1 MFQNYLRTAF
11 RSIRREGYYAVIKV
25 AGLSLGLGTSLV
37 LLLYVLFQMS
47 FDNFHHDL
55 DRLYRVNQTSIWE
68 PGGGIFHSTGPA
80 VAFALAEEFPEIEG
94 VLRINTPGGYTIRYH
109 RPDGTVAAFNESFSN
124 VFAADSNFFE
134 FFNFELQ
141 AGDPAIAL
149 RGKNKVVLS
158 DAAAKKLFGDQSP
171 IGKLIE
177 FGEEGVH
184 AADGSEP
191 FSHDHHL
198 VEVTGVTKPQPPNS
212 HFHFDY
218 LLSMYTNPNIK
229 QFEWSWIWTQVATY
243 VKLRPGTDVEAIRE
257 KLKTFADRHAPATF
271 KRVGIDYQEFKD
283 EKGGWELYLQ
293 PVRDIHLYSA
303 ARDGMGAIGNRLGP
317 VGDIREVYVLSLVAL
332 FILLIAV
339 INFINLSTARGSTR
353 AKEVGVK
360 KTLGMRRGSLIAQF
374 QVEHIVLTMMA
385 MLLGLGVME
394 LLRIAIQPMVGIHI
408 PLGVV
413 KPLPFIALVSCLGLV
428 VGFLAGLYPSL
439 YLTSFRPAAVLKGK
453 IALGFRSSGLRNWLV
468 VFQFAISI
476 ALMAVTLII
485 FSQLEYFRN
494 QDLGLSVDNVLIVD
508 HAEKLGEQL
517 ESFRD
522 EIRQLPGVV
531 SASMSM
537 DIQGGYQDI
546 FTRERDDRKLTLD
559 TYKIDEYLFETLSLS
574 LAAGRT
580 FDPARSGD
588 QNGVLINEVAE
599 AQLGWT
605 PEEAIGERLIY
616 IGDDVGPQEIIGV
629 VRDFHFQSLRQS
641 IAPLVLFHTSSR
653 IWGDGRIVTI
663 KYESSE
669 LKNIIQA
676 VDRKW
681 NARASQTPLEFS
693 FYREDIM
700 AQYKQEEQAAS
711 LFSIFAMFS
720 ILIAII
726 GLVGLVSYSAE
737 QRKKEIGIRKV
748 FGASLSRIYVMINA
762 QYAKLLLLAI
772 LIATPFTWWLMQ
784 KWLDGFPYRVSI
796 SPWVF
801 VFSGLCEV
809 VLAML
814 CVGYL
819 ALRAATTN
827 PSTVLR
833 DE

>member
-80 VAFALAEEFPEIEG
+80 VAFALVEEFPEIEG

-360 KTLGMRRGSLIAQF
+360 KTLGMRRGERGVLQHFAMPRQRLEQRTGGGIPDLGAAVAGGCDHQRT
-374 QVEHIVLTMMA
+374 VRAERGAAYTLRVAAERGEHGA
-385 MLLGLGVME
+385 RLGVPNASGMIARGGDH
-394 LLRIAIQPMVGIHI
+394 LRPVG
-408 PLGVV
+408 
-413 KPLPFIALVSCLGLV
+413 AE
-428 VGFLAGLYPSL
+428 VGAGEVGRVTLQHDC
-439 YLTSFRPAAVLKGK
+439 RRR
-453 IALGFRSSGLRNWLV
+453 ALGRCAGVRRRSGRPHDYDTENCCRLQVPADIHWTSL
-468 VFQFAISI
+468 
-476 ALMAVTLII
+476 
-485 FSQLEYFRN
+485 
-494 QDLGLSVDNVLIVD
+494 D
-508 HAEKLGEQL
+508 
-517 ESFRD
+517 
-522 EIRQLPGVV
+522 
-531 SASMSM
+531 SARGSP
-537 DIQGGYQDI
+537 
-546 FTRERDDRKLTLD
+546 
-559 TYKIDEYLFETLSLS
+559 
-574 LAAGRT
+574 GRT
-580 FDPARSGD
+580 
-588 QNGVLINEVAE
+588 
-599 AQLGWT
+599 
-605 PEEAIGERLIY
+605 
-616 IGDDVGPQEIIGV
+616 
-629 VRDFHFQSLRQS
+629 
-641 IAPLVLFHTSSR
+641 
-653 IWGDGRIVTI
+653 
-663 KYESSE
+663 
-669 LKNIIQA
+669 
-676 VDRKW
+676 
-681 NARASQTPLEFS
+681 
-693 FYREDIM
+693 
-700 AQYKQEEQAAS
+700 
-711 LFSIFAMFS
+711 
-720 ILIAII
+720 
-726 GLVGLVSYSAE
+726 
-737 QRKKEIGIRKV
+737 
-748 FGASLSRIYVMINA
+748 GATACL
-762 QYAKLLLLAI
+762 
-772 LIATPFTWWLMQ
+772 
-784 KWLDGFPYRVSI
+784 
-796 SPWVF
+796 
-801 VFSGLCEV
+801 
-809 VLAML
+809 
-814 CVGYL
+814 
-819 ALRAATTN
+819 
-827 PSTVLR
+827 
-833 DE
+833 